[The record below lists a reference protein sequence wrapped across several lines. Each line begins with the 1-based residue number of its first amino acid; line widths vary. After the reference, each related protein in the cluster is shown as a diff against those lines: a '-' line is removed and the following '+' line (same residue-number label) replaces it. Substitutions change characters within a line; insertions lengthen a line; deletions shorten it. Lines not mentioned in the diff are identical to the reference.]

1 MPSDVICN
9 GLNLGYIRIIN
20 TPSYLVDMEHS
31 KDVSK
36 TFLKR
41 SNILYVLKASF
52 ERFVHR
58 VKLILSSQG
67 IIFKA
72 FKFS

>member
-1 MPSDVICN
+1 MD
-9 GLNLGYIRIIN
+9 
-20 TPSYLVDMEHS
+20 HS
-31 KDVSK
+31 KDILK

-41 SNILYVLKASF
+41 SNIFKYVLKTSF
-52 ERFVHR
+52 ERCAHR

-72 FKFS
+72 FKFN